1 MILDVINEGYTF
13 QVVIS
18 AEVPLKYLFSDEK
31 PSDIYLQDENRAL
44 MDDLALSSDSVSFYF
59 LPNNKVQYCM
69 HLKIGKQFTVS
80 MPNENIVDCLFGMQL
95 FNIP

>member
-1 MILDVINEGYTF
+1 MCLDMFNEGYKF

-59 LPNNKVQYCM
+59 LPNNKE
-69 HLKIGKQFTVS
+69 HLKIGKPFKVS
-80 MPNENIVDCLFGMQL
+80 MTNKNIVACLFWMQL
-95 FNIP
+95 FNVLFY

>member
-1 MILDVINEGYTF
+1 MKKYCL

-44 MDDLALSSDSVSFYF
+44 MDDLALSSDSVSFSM
-59 LPNNKVQYCM
+59 PNNK
-69 HLKIGKQFTVS
+69 
-80 MPNENIVDCLFGMQL
+80 
-95 FNIP
+95 

>member
-1 MILDVINEGYTF
+1 MIVRCIVWMLFNEKYWL

-44 MDDLALSSDSVSFYF
+44 MDDLALSSDSVSFL
-59 LPNNKVQYCM
+59 LPNNKWQYCI
-69 HLKIGKQFTVS
+69 HQ
-80 MPNENIVDCLFGMQL
+80 
-95 FNIP
+95 